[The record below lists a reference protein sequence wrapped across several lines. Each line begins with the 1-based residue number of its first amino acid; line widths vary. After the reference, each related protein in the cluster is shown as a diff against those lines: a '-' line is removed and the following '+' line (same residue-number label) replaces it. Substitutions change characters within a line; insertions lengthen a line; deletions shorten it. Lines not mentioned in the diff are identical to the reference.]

1 MSKNKVTVIDVET
14 SGIEP
19 DQSRVI
25 EIAALHF
32 VDSELVAAL
41 DTLILPSEGF
51 VVPEEI
57 TYITGIKTEMLKD
70 APSFADVAGI
80 VASFIEGNT
89 LLGHYIPF
97 DLLHIQSEMLQCGRD
112 MPEPAKVL
120 DTWAMSNCLDLK
132 WEDGTS
138 LRNHRLTD
146 LVRFFDLDIMLNH
159 RAMADVLS
167 TLSVYRKLKPLYD
180 KKMEEANGRA

>member
-1 MSKNKVTVIDVET
+1 MSKNRVTVIDVET

-57 TYITGIKTEMLKD
+57 TDITGIKTEMLKD

-97 DLLHIQSEMLQCGRD
+97 DLMHIQSEMLQCGRD

-120 DTWAMSNCLDLK
+120 DTWAISNSLDLR
-132 WEDGTS
+132 WSDGRP
-138 LRNHRLTD
+138 LEHHRLSD
-146 LVRFFDLDIMLNH
+146 LANFFGLDLLLPH

-167 TLSVYRKLKPLYD
+167 TLSVYRKLKPLYV